1 VSLAEGNT
9 IEALFG
15 PTLGDGAAEDG
26 VAPVFE
32 RRTVFPAD
40 LPALNY
46 VPEGPSLFSNGAQI
60 LGASVQPALNG
71 EVWTGILRWTPVAEA
86 PDEQYQF
93 SLRVMDADG
102 NKYGQADFTSLRP
115 EVWRAGDDVISPF
128 EIPLDQGAGQREDL
142 RLQILMYSLPEIRN
156 AQVISDT
163 GSPIG
168 EWLYLIPTR

>member
-1 VSLAEGNT
+1 
-9 IEALFG
+9 
-15 PTLGDGAAEDG
+15 
-26 VAPVFE
+26 
-32 RRTVFPAD
+32 
-40 LPALNY
+40 
-46 VPEGPSLFSNGAQI
+46 
-60 LGASVQPALNG
+60 
-71 EVWTGILRWTPVAEA
+71 VAEA